1 MKQNIL
7 IAGVGGQ
14 GNLFA
19 SALLAKSAI
28 RRGYQV
34 LATETIGA
42 AQRGGSVVSHVRVA
56 DQALYSPLIPDG
68 QADYLVGFEPIELL
82 RHIRK
87 LRQDGQYI
95 LNTHP
100 VLTVGCTMGLD
111 HYPTLSEIFDALNKM
126 NVRGHMIHA
135 TEAADEIGDPLLMN
149 MVMIGALC
157 AVSAFFELDEIKALV
172 AEGSRKALVEAN
184 LEALD
189 AGAHLI
195 GQATEGLLARP
206 RVQTEVNDN
215 AAGH

>member
-1 MKQNIL
+1 MKHNVL

-42 AQRGGSVVSHVRVA
+42 AQRGGSVVSHIRVA
-56 DQALYSPLIPDG
+56 DEVLYSPTIPDG
-68 QADYLVGFEPIELL
+68 QADFLVGFEPIELL
-82 RHIRK
+82 RQIRK
-87 LRQDGQYI
+87 LGRDGQYI

-100 VLTVGCTMGLD
+100 ILTVGSNMGLD
-111 HYPTLSEIFDALNKM
+111 HYPPLSDILSALNEM
-126 NVRGHMIHA
+126 NVRGYVIRA

-157 AVSAFFELDEIKALV
+157 AISAFFELDDIKALV
-172 AEGSRKALVEAN
+172 TEGTRKTLVEAN
-184 LEALD
+184 LDALEV
-189 AGAHLI
+189 GAYLI
-195 GQATEGLLARP
+195 RQATEELP
-206 RVQTEVNDN
+206 V
-215 AAGH
+215 

>member
-56 DQALYSPLIPDG
+56 DQALYSPLVPDG
-68 QADYLVGFEPIELL
+68 QADYLVGFEPVELL

-111 HYPTLSEIFDALNKM
+111 RYPTLSEILDALKEM
-126 NVRGHMIHA
+126 NVRGHVINA
-135 TEAADEIGDPLLMN
+135 TEAADEIGDPVLMN
-149 MVMIGALC
+149 MVMLGALC
-157 AVSAFFELDEIKALV
+157 AVSELFELDEIKALV

-189 AGAHLI
+189 AGARLI
-195 GQATEGLLARP
+195 GQARDGG
-206 RVQTEVNDN
+206 Q
-215 AAGH
+215 